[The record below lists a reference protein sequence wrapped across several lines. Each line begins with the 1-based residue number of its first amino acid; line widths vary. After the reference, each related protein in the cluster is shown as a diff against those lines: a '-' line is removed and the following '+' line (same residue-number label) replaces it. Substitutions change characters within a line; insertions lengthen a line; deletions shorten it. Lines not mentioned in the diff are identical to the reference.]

1 MEKKEYSARIVDTW
15 EEMSTIERIK
25 VKDLGDATKLN
36 EVVDVSTP
44 LLLDIANVVVME
56 VHNEKS
62 ENTDYPVYI
71 LIDENGERYS
81 SGSSSLYRSLQ
92 DIRDEFAECGEK
104 LPSPLSLKIYKAKS
118 KNNTGYMLLAN
129 IEY

>member
-1 MEKKEYSARIVDTW
+1 MENKEYSSRIVDTW
-15 EEMSTIERIK
+15 TEMSTIERIK
-25 VKDLGDATKLN
+25 AKDLGDATKLN

-44 LLLDIANVVVME
+44 LLLDITNVVVME

-71 LIDENGERYS
+71 LIDENGERYY
-81 SGSSSLYRSLQ
+81 SGSNSLYRSLQ
-92 DIRDEFAECGEK
+92 DIRDEFAECGED
-104 LPSPLSLKIYKAKS
+104 LPTPLSVKIYKAKS
-118 KNNTGYMLLAN
+118 KNNTGHMLLAN

>member
-44 LLLDIANVVVME
+44 LLLEISNVVVME

-71 LIDENGERYS
+71 LIGGNGERYY

-92 DIRDEFAECGEK
+92 DIRDEFAECGED
-104 LPSPLSLKIYKAKS
+104 LPSPFVLKIYKAKS

>member
-44 LLLDIANVVVME
+44 LLLDITNVMVME

-71 LIDENGERYS
+71 LIGENGERYY

-92 DIRDEFAECGEK
+92 DIRDEFEECGED
-104 LPSPLSLKIYKAKS
+104 LPSPLPLKIYKAKS